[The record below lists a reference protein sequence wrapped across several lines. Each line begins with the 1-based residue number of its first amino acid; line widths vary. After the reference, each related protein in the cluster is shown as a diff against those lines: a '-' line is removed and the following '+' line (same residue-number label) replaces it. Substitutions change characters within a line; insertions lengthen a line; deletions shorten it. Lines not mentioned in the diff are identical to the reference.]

1 MAPLRGCVLPVPNRR
16 GSRRLLSSNALK
28 LQPKQQEQPKNAHE
42 MPVVRGCIQGAPSQD
57 RFMELMYDPNQPT
70 EAAQHMYRVH
80 GGEDVKERAVW
91 ISSQIQP
98 LRPQLQPGRILGDHK
113 EQTERQR
120 YV

>member
-1 MAPLRGCVLPVPNRR
+1 
-16 GSRRLLSSNALK
+16 
-28 LQPKQQEQPKNAHE
+28 

-57 RFMELMYDPNQPT
+57 RLMELMYDPDQPA
-70 EAAQHMYRVH
+70 EPAQHMYCVH

-120 YV
+120 YVQPAFRAPNLAFHAAHKSSNTAACYFA